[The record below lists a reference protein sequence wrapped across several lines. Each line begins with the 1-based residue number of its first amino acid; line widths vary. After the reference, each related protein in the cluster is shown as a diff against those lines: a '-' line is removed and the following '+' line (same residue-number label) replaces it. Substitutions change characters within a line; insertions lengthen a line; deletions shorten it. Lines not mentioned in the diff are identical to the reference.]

1 VGNLATPRCS
11 TSALLAIL
19 EPCRS
24 RGVWW
29 EKNDE
34 YYYED
39 TPDTPDMPDMPDM
52 PDTPTP
58 DAPAANPYRRRLRA

>member
-1 VGNLATPRCS
+1 MEILATHRCS
-11 TSALLAIL
+11 TSALLTIL
-19 EPCRS
+19 ESCRS

-39 TPDTPDMPDMPDM
+39 APDTPDMPDVPA
-52 PDTPTP
+52 TPTP